1 MSNTAYTRQPSAHLS
16 NQISAMSLCDE
27 DWMYLAEAVKA
38 HAVCRQMVDY
48 LTSAAQRGT
57 GISEDVVYYIITGRD
72 QYAFQQEVKKDA
84 AKKAN

>member
-16 NQISAMSLCDE
+16 GQISAMTLCDE

-72 QYAFQQEVKKDA
+72 QYAFQREVEA
-84 AKKAN
+84 AKKTN